1 MSHVKLSRFR
11 FAVVGAAVG
20 AVLVGSPLM
29 PAASAHPAPARV
41 AAAAPSTF
49 GGVTSQGLPIIVD
62 VNGSKRQ
69 VVRVLTAVDLTC
81 TPSGL
86 VAVVPDGFR
95 RLSVSKQRKFKATF
109 GPQTQRNAD
118 GTTTDY
124 QGSMTGRFNRA
135 KTTATG
141 TWRLTAVDHDATG
154 AVTDTCASGAVTWR
168 AKQ

>member
-1 MSHVKLSRFR
+1 MTHVKLSRFR
-11 FAVVGAAVG
+11 FAVVGAAAG

-29 PAASAHPAPARV
+29 PVASAHPAHARV
-41 AAAAPSTF
+41 AAAPSTF

-62 VNGSKRQ
+62 VNASKRQ

-81 TPSGL
+81 APSGL
-86 VAVVPDGFR
+86 VATVPDGFR
-95 RLSVSKQRKFKATF
+95 RLAVSKQRRFRATF

-135 KTTATG
+135 KTTAAG

-154 AVTDTCASGAVTWR
+154 AVTDTCDSGAVTWR
-168 AKQ
+168 VKQ